1 MVLGIADFVER
12 STGKYQELW
21 EKFGGES
28 CFESF
33 DEYRDFLDGR
43 A

>member
-1 MVLGIADFVER
+1 MLGTANFLER
-12 STGKYQELW
+12 LTGYYQDLW

-33 DEYRDFLDGR
+33 EQYKNFADAD
-43 A
+43 